1 MRYKGV
7 NDYELL
13 YLVGENNEE
22 VYNSIYAKYKPLI
35 HRMAKTL
42 CENYKSALVEYD
54 DLFQEGMYGLNNAIK
69 SFNGKSGSLFYTL
82 AKLCISR
89 EMNGYVAKMLRGKN
103 MILSSAVSFDTP
115 ISKNGFVVE
124 DTLYSHDDSVEL
136 QFESIEME
144 KYILDLKYELK
155 DEYMPVYELKLN
167 GFSNAAIATL
177 LDLRYKDVD
186 NYLRS
191 IKKNLRRLRVELDLT
206 QKEFAKLIDM
216 PLSTYRKKEKGETN
230 FTI

>member
-103 MILSSAVSFDTP
+103 IILSSAVSFDTP
-115 ISKNGFVVE
+115 ITNGFVVE

-167 GFSNAAIATL
+167 GFSNAAIANL

-191 IKKNLRRLRVELDLT
+191 IKKTLRR
-206 QKEFAKLIDM
+206 KIINLID
-216 PLSTYRKKEKGETN
+216 
-230 FTI
+230 

>member
-89 EMNGYVAKMLRGKN
+89 EMNGYVAKMLRGRN

-115 ISKNGFVVE
+115 ISKNGFLVE

-167 GFSNAAIATL
+167 GFSNAAIANL

-191 IKKNLRRLRVELDLT
+191 IKKTLRR
-206 QKEFAKLIDM
+206 KIINLID
-216 PLSTYRKKEKGETN
+216 
-230 FTI
+230 

>member
-103 MILSSAVSFDTP
+103 IILSSAVSFDTP
-115 ISKNGFVVE
+115 ITNGFVVE

-167 GFSNAAIATL
+167 GFSNAAIANL
-177 LDLRYKDVD
+177 LNLRYKDVD

-191 IKKNLRRLRVELDLT
+191 IKKTLRR
-206 QKEFAKLIDM
+206 KIINLID
-216 PLSTYRKKEKGETN
+216 
-230 FTI
+230 

>member
-69 SFNGKSGSLFYTL
+69 NFNGKSGSLFYTL

-89 EMNGYVAKMLRGKN
+89 EMNGYITKMLRGKN

-136 QFESIEME
+136 RFESIEME

-167 GFSNAAIATL
+167 GFSNAAIANL

-191 IKKNLRRLRVELDLT
+191 IKKTLRR
-206 QKEFAKLIDM
+206 KIINLID
-216 PLSTYRKKEKGETN
+216 
-230 FTI
+230 

>member
-35 HRMAKTL
+35 HKMAKTL

-69 SFNGKSGSLFYTL
+69 NFNGKSGSLFYTL

-89 EMNGYVAKMLRGKN
+89 EMNGYITKMLRGKN
-103 MILSSAVSFDTP
+103 IILSSAVSFDTP
-115 ISKNGFVVE
+115 ITNGFVVE

-167 GFSNAAIATL
+167 GFSNAAIANL

-191 IKKNLRRLRVELDLT
+191 IKKTLRR
-206 QKEFAKLIDM
+206 KIINLID
-216 PLSTYRKKEKGETN
+216 
-230 FTI
+230 

>member
-35 HRMAKTL
+35 HRLAKTL

-167 GFSNAAIATL
+167 GFSNAAIANL

-191 IKKNLRRLRVELDLT
+191 IKKTLRR
-206 QKEFAKLIDM
+206 KIINLID
-216 PLSTYRKKEKGETN
+216 
-230 FTI
+230 

>member
-167 GFSNAAIATL
+167 GFSNAAIANL

-191 IKKNLRRLRVELDLT
+191 IKKTLRR
-206 QKEFAKLIDM
+206 KIINLID
-216 PLSTYRKKEKGETN
+216 
-230 FTI
+230 

>member
-115 ISKNGFVVE
+115 ISKNGFLVE

-167 GFSNAAIATL
+167 GFSNAAIANL

-191 IKKNLRRLRVELDLT
+191 IKKTLRM
-206 QKEFAKLIDM
+206 KIINLID
-216 PLSTYRKKEKGETN
+216 
-230 FTI
+230 

>member
-35 HRMAKTL
+35 HKMAKTL

-89 EMNGYVAKMLRGKN
+89 EMNGYIAKMLRGKN

-115 ISKNGFVVE
+115 ISRNGFVVE

-155 DEYMPVYELKLN
+155 DEYMPVYELKLI

-191 IKKNLRRLRVELDLT
+191 IKKTLRR
-206 QKEFAKLIDM
+206 KIINLID
-216 PLSTYRKKEKGETN
+216 
-230 FTI
+230 

>member
-115 ISKNGFVVE
+115 ITNGFVVE

-167 GFSNAAIATL
+167 GFSNAAIANL

-191 IKKNLRRLRVELDLT
+191 IKKTLRR
-206 QKEFAKLIDM
+206 KIINLID
-216 PLSTYRKKEKGETN
+216 
-230 FTI
+230 

>member
-35 HRMAKTL
+35 YRMAKTL

-115 ISKNGFVVE
+115 ISKNGFLVE

-167 GFSNAAIATL
+167 GFSNAAIANL

-191 IKKNLRRLRVELDLT
+191 IKKTLRR
-206 QKEFAKLIDM
+206 KIINLID
-216 PLSTYRKKEKGETN
+216 
-230 FTI
+230 

>member
-115 ISKNGFVVE
+115 ISKNGFLVE

-167 GFSNAAIATL
+167 GFSNAAIANI

-191 IKKNLRRLRVELDLT
+191 IKKTLRR
-206 QKEFAKLIDM
+206 KIINLID
-216 PLSTYRKKEKGETN
+216 
-230 FTI
+230 

>member
-42 CENYKSALVEYD
+42 CENYKGALVEYD

-69 SFNGKSGSLFYTL
+69 NFNGKSGSLFYTL

-89 EMNGYVAKMLRGKN
+89 EMNGYITKMLRGKN
-103 MILSSAVSFDTP
+103 IILSSAVSFDTP
-115 ISKNGFVVE
+115 ITNGFVVE

-167 GFSNAAIATL
+167 GFSNAAIANL

-191 IKKNLRRLRVELDLT
+191 IKKTLRR
-206 QKEFAKLIDM
+206 KIINLID
-216 PLSTYRKKEKGETN
+216 
-230 FTI
+230 

>member
-89 EMNGYVAKMLRGKN
+89 EMNGYVARMLRGKN

-115 ISKNGFVVE
+115 ISKNGFLVE

-167 GFSNAAIATL
+167 GFSNAAIANL

-191 IKKNLRRLRVELDLT
+191 IKKTLL
-206 QKEFAKLIDM
+206 K
-216 PLSTYRKKEKGETN
+216 
-230 FTI
+230 

>member
-167 GFSNAAIATL
+167 GVSNAVIANL

-191 IKKNLRRLRVELDLT
+191 IKKTLRR
-206 QKEFAKLIDM
+206 KIINLID
-216 PLSTYRKKEKGETN
+216 
-230 FTI
+230 

>member
-115 ISKNGFVVE
+115 ISKNGFLVE
-124 DTLYSHDDSVEL
+124 YTLYSHDDSVEL

-167 GFSNAAIATL
+167 GFSNAAIANL

-191 IKKNLRRLRVELDLT
+191 IKKTLRR
-206 QKEFAKLIDM
+206 KIINLID
-216 PLSTYRKKEKGETN
+216 
-230 FTI
+230 

>member
-115 ISKNGFVVE
+115 ISKNGFLVE

-167 GFSNAAIATL
+167 GFSNDAIANL

-191 IKKNLRRLRVELDLT
+191 IKKTLRR
-206 QKEFAKLIDM
+206 KIINLID
-216 PLSTYRKKEKGETN
+216 
-230 FTI
+230 

>member
-167 GFSNAAIATL
+167 GFSNAAIVNL

-191 IKKNLRRLRVELDLT
+191 IKKTLRR
-206 QKEFAKLIDM
+206 KIINLID
-216 PLSTYRKKEKGETN
+216 
-230 FTI
+230 

>member
-89 EMNGYVAKMLRGKN
+89 EMNGYITKMLRGKN

-115 ISKNGFVVE
+115 ITNGFVVE

-167 GFSNAAIATL
+167 GFSNAAIANL

-191 IKKNLRRLRVELDLT
+191 IKKTLRR
-206 QKEFAKLIDM
+206 KIINLID
-216 PLSTYRKKEKGETN
+216 
-230 FTI
+230 

>member
-35 HRMAKTL
+35 HRIAKTL

-136 QFESIEME
+136 QFESVEME

-167 GFSNAAIATL
+167 GFSNAAIANL

-191 IKKNLRRLRVELDLT
+191 IKKTLRR
-206 QKEFAKLIDM
+206 KIINLID
-216 PLSTYRKKEKGETN
+216 
-230 FTI
+230 

>member
-35 HRMAKTL
+35 HKMAKTL

-69 SFNGKSGSLFYTL
+69 NFNGKSGSLFYTL

-89 EMNGYVAKMLRGKN
+89 EMNGYITKMLRGKN
-103 MILSSAVSFDTP
+103 IILSSAVSFDTP
-115 ISKNGFVVE
+115 ISKNGFIVE

-167 GFSNAAIATL
+167 GFSNAAIANL

-191 IKKNLRRLRVELDLT
+191 IKKTLRR
-206 QKEFAKLIDM
+206 KIINLID
-216 PLSTYRKKEKGETN
+216 
-230 FTI
+230 

>member
-69 SFNGKSGSLFYTL
+69 NFNGKSGSLFYTL

-89 EMNGYVAKMLRGKN
+89 EMNGYITKMLRGKN
-103 MILSSAVSFDTP
+103 IILSSAVSFDTP
-115 ISKNGFVVE
+115 ITNGFVVE
-124 DTLYSHDDSVEL
+124 DTLYSHDDSVEFK
-136 QFESIEME
+136 FESIEME

-167 GFSNAAIATL
+167 GFSNDAIANL

-191 IKKNLRRLRVELDLT
+191 IKKTLRR
-206 QKEFAKLIDM
+206 KIINLID
-216 PLSTYRKKEKGETN
+216 
-230 FTI
+230 

>member
-115 ISKNGFVVE
+115 ISKNGFIVE

-136 QFESIEME
+136 QFESVEME

-167 GFSNAAIATL
+167 GFSNAAIANL

-191 IKKNLRRLRVELDLT
+191 IKKTLRR
-206 QKEFAKLIDM
+206 KIINLID
-216 PLSTYRKKEKGETN
+216 
-230 FTI
+230 

>member
-89 EMNGYVAKMLRGKN
+89 EMNGYIAKMLRGKN
-103 MILSSAVSFDTP
+103 MILSSAVSFDAP

-136 QFESIEME
+136 KFESIEME

-191 IKKNLRRLRVELDLT
+191 IKKTLRR
-206 QKEFAKLIDM
+206 KIINLID
-216 PLSTYRKKEKGETN
+216 
-230 FTI
+230 

>member
-191 IKKNLRRLRVELDLT
+191 IKKTLRRKIRN
-206 QKEFAKLIDM
+206 LID
-216 PLSTYRKKEKGETN
+216 
-230 FTI
+230 

>member
-124 DTLYSHDDSVEL
+124 DTLYSHDDSIEL

-191 IKKNLRRLRVELDLT
+191 IKKTLRR
-206 QKEFAKLIDM
+206 KIINLID
-216 PLSTYRKKEKGETN
+216 
-230 FTI
+230 

>member
-136 QFESIEME
+136 QFESVEME

-167 GFSNAAIATL
+167 GFSNAAIANL

-191 IKKNLRRLRVELDLT
+191 IKKTLRR
-206 QKEFAKLIDM
+206 KIINLID
-216 PLSTYRKKEKGETN
+216 
-230 FTI
+230 

>member
-115 ISKNGFVVE
+115 ISKNGFLVE
-124 DTLYSHDDSVEL
+124 DTLYSYDDSVEL

-167 GFSNAAIATL
+167 GFSNAAIANL

-191 IKKNLRRLRVELDLT
+191 IKKTLRR
-206 QKEFAKLIDM
+206 KIINLID
-216 PLSTYRKKEKGETN
+216 
-230 FTI
+230 

>member
-35 HRMAKTL
+35 HKMAKTL

-69 SFNGKSGSLFYTL
+69 NFNGKSGSLFYTL

-89 EMNGYVAKMLRGKN
+89 EMNGYITKMLRGKN
-103 MILSSAVSFDTP
+103 IILSSAVSFDTP
-115 ISKNGFVVE
+115 ITNGFVVE
-124 DTLYSHDDSVEL
+124 DTLYSHDDSVEFK
-136 QFESIEME
+136 FESIEME

-167 GFSNAAIATL
+167 GFSNAAIANL
-177 LDLRYKDVD
+177 LDLKYKDVD

-191 IKKNLRRLRVELDLT
+191 IKKTLRR
-206 QKEFAKLIDM
+206 KIINLID
-216 PLSTYRKKEKGETN
+216 
-230 FTI
+230 

>member
-35 HRMAKTL
+35 HKMAKTL

-69 SFNGKSGSLFYTL
+69 NFNGKSGSLFYTL

-89 EMNGYVAKMLRGKN
+89 EMNGYITKMLRGKN
-103 MILSSAVSFDTP
+103 IILSSAVSFDAP
-115 ISKNGFVVE
+115 ITNGFVVE
-124 DTLYSHDDSVEL
+124 DTLYSHDDSVEFK
-136 QFESIEME
+136 FESIEME

-167 GFSNAAIATL
+167 GFSNAAIANL

-191 IKKNLRRLRVELDLT
+191 IKKTLRR
-206 QKEFAKLIDM
+206 KIINLID
-216 PLSTYRKKEKGETN
+216 
-230 FTI
+230 

>member
-167 GFSNAAIATL
+167 GFSNAAIANL

-191 IKKNLRRLRVELDLT
+191 IKKTLRRKIRN
-206 QKEFAKLIDM
+206 LID
-216 PLSTYRKKEKGETN
+216 
-230 FTI
+230 

>member
-13 YLVGENNEE
+13 HLVGENNEE

-89 EMNGYVAKMLRGKN
+89 EMNGYIAKMLRGKN
-103 MILSSAVSFDTP
+103 MILSSAVSFDAP

-167 GFSNAAIATL
+167 GFSNAGIATL

-191 IKKNLRRLRVELDLT
+191 IKKTLRR
-206 QKEFAKLIDM
+206 KIINLID
-216 PLSTYRKKEKGETN
+216 
-230 FTI
+230 

>member
-89 EMNGYVAKMLRGKN
+89 EMNGYITKMLRGKN
-103 MILSSAVSFDTP
+103 IILSSAVSFDTP
-115 ISKNGFVVE
+115 ITNGFVVE

-167 GFSNAAIATL
+167 GFSNAAIANL

-191 IKKNLRRLRVELDLT
+191 IKKTLRR
-206 QKEFAKLIDM
+206 KIINLID
-216 PLSTYRKKEKGETN
+216 
-230 FTI
+230 

>member
-177 LDLRYKDVD
+177 IDLRYKDVD

-191 IKKNLRRLRVELDLT
+191 IKKTLRR
-206 QKEFAKLIDM
+206 KIINLID
-216 PLSTYRKKEKGETN
+216 
-230 FTI
+230 

>member
-115 ISKNGFVVE
+115 ISQNGFVVE

-191 IKKNLRRLRVELDLT
+191 IKKTLRR
-206 QKEFAKLIDM
+206 KIINLID
-216 PLSTYRKKEKGETN
+216 
-230 FTI
+230 

>member
-35 HRMAKTL
+35 HKMAKTL

-69 SFNGKSGSLFYTL
+69 NFNGKSGSLFYTL

-89 EMNGYVAKMLRGKN
+89 EMNGYITKMLRGKN

-115 ISKNGFVVE
+115 ITNGFVVE
-124 DTLYSHDDSVEL
+124 DTLYSHDDSVEFK
-136 QFESIEME
+136 FESIEME

-167 GFSNAAIATL
+167 GFSNAAIANL

-191 IKKNLRRLRVELDLT
+191 IKKTLRR
-206 QKEFAKLIDM
+206 KIINLID
-216 PLSTYRKKEKGETN
+216 
-230 FTI
+230 

>member
-35 HRMAKTL
+35 HRLAKTL

-191 IKKNLRRLRVELDLT
+191 IKKTLRR
-206 QKEFAKLIDM
+206 KIINLID
-216 PLSTYRKKEKGETN
+216 
-230 FTI
+230 

>member
-136 QFESIEME
+136 RFESIEME

-167 GFSNAAIATL
+167 GFSNAAIANL

-191 IKKNLRRLRVELDLT
+191 IKKTLRR
-206 QKEFAKLIDM
+206 KIINLID
-216 PLSTYRKKEKGETN
+216 
-230 FTI
+230 